1 MGLVHMPAG
10 EDSRLFP
17 EGADQ
22 SGIAFQIHHTD
33 FAVARKFQI
42 LSGDIHDDGKPLL
55 VPVVPKHLKAGISGK
70 EILAGGTIRIRQVG
84 SQF

>member
-10 EDSRLFP
+10 EDAWLHA

-33 FAVARKFQI
+33 FAFVGQTQI
-42 LSGDIHDDGKPLL
+42 LSGDIHDHGKPLP
-55 VPVVPKHLKAGISGK
+55 VPIVPEHQKTGILGK
-70 EILAGGTIRIRQVG
+70 
-84 SQF
+84 